1 MEDAA
6 ESAGRGKRYAAFI
19 SYSHA
24 DEEFG
29 DWLHKHLEGYAV
41 PAPLVGQTGSHGL
54 IGKRIGKVF
63 RDRADLSAAHDL
75 GAEIRA
81 GLEAADALIILC
93 SPRACGSKYVKDEIR
108 IFKALGKGERILAA
122 IVAGEPHAAGK
133 PNATA
138 ADECFPRALLYRVD
152 DAGVLT
158 EIPEANEPI
167 AADFRKE
174 KDGRENGA
182 LKLIAGLLGVPLD
195 ELVQRERQAERG
207 RRRRAMML
215 AAAMSV
221 LAIAAA
227 AAGGFAFVQGNEAMR
242 QRDIAREGLA
252 SALAQRALDAREAGD
267 VSLSVRSALLGLN
280 AFPDRAEEF
289 LPILRWHAHE
299 TRGGITLA
307 APNTTVTGAVFAP
320 NQQEVLIG
328 SRDGA
333 VRLVSISE
341 RRVLRTFTHNES
353 AIESVAISPDGQVI
367 AAGSAGAITLW
378 RRDGERLRGWSS
390 EAASIAFSPD
400 GSRLGVAGWTVGHEY
415 EVATGSELSRLDMI
429 IDDNPPGHV
438 AYVSGGV
445 LFAFAAQIRAL
456 WSDGTQ
462 SEVATLGDFC
472 AGLAQARDRDL
483 VATSCEDMPL
493 AFFSTSNRRASS
505 LAEAAQPSAMGLNAT
520 PSATAIS
527 PDGATIAVGTEE
539 GYVVSPTALSRSRSY
554 VAARTLGRHAG
565 TVTAVTFDATGT
577 QILTAGADGTAR
589 LWRLDDPEV
598 LSAWPAPQTYVE
610 QFASGGR
617 YPDVRGEFPSRDA
630 IDALVERDGVR
641 ILELP
646 GMAPLAI
653 SVAGAIETLRVT
665 PSRSHAVIATDRDQ
679 VQVWDLRRRELVLAL
694 TDGGSDAD
702 ISPDGAILVIV
713 RSPFT
718 IFWDVNSG
726 RRLGSFEG
734 DDGAIVDAEFSASG
748 DLLRLV
754 LAYSDTANFYMDTSA
769 LLLSRE
775 DAVRHAC
782 ERTLPTDGQNF
793 TDAELALDATL
804 RAVSEMAPNQ
814 PLCPQ

>member
-1 MEDAA
+1 MNDAA
-6 ESAGRGKRYAAFI
+6 EGEGQRYAAFI

-41 PAPLVGQTGSHGL
+41 PASLVGQTGSHGL

-93 SPRACGSKYVKDEIR
+93 SPRACGSKYVNDEIR
-108 IFKALGKGERILAA
+108 IFKALGKSERILAA
-122 IVAGEPHAAGK
+122 IVDGEPHAAGK

-152 DAGVLT
+152 GAGVLT

-167 AADFRKE
+167 AADFRE
-174 KDGRENGA
+174 GKDGRENGA

-195 ELVQRERQAERG
+195 ELVQREKQAERG

-221 LAIAAA
+221 LAIVAV

-280 AFPDRAEEF
+280 AFPDRAADF

-299 TRGGITLA
+299 TRGGVTLA
-307 APNTTVTGAVFAP
+307 APNTMVTGAVFAP

-341 RRVLRTFTHNES
+341 RRVLRTFTHSES
-353 AIESVAISPDGQVI
+353 AIESLAISPDGQVI

-456 WSDGTQ
+456 WNDGTQ

-493 AFFSTSNRRASS
+493 AFFSAADRRASS

-527 PDGATIAVGTEE
+527 ADGATIAVGTEE
-539 GYVVSPTALSRSRSY
+539 GYVLVSPTALSRSRSY

-598 LSAWPAPQTYVE
+598 LSAWPEPQTYAE

-617 YPDVRGEFPSRDA
+617 YPDARGEFPNRDV
-630 IDALVERDGVR
+630 IDALVERGGTR
-641 ILELP
+641 MLELP

-653 SVAGAIETLRVT
+653 SVEGAIETLRVT

-726 RRLGSFEG
+726 RRLGSLEG
-734 DDGAIVDAEFSASG
+734 DDGAIVDAQFSASG
-748 DLLRLV
+748 NLLRLV
-754 LAYSDTANFYMDTSA
+754 LGYSDTANFYMDTGA
-769 LLLSRE
+769 LFLSRD

-782 ERTLPTDGQNF
+782 EKILPADGQIL
-793 TDAELALDATL
+793 TEAELALDATL
-804 RAVSEMAPNQ
+804 RAVSAMIPDQA
-814 PLCPQ
+814 LCPQ